1 MNTVNSDKCRR
12 QSSWLVAMRSCLTG
26 IGYFGQVSL
35 PTRSCAGNSWAPT
48 NMMLLCQSW
57 SYSMKASVQHAA
69 MPSIT
74 DFHTT
79 NTHLDGFDGLA
90 PAKRTNKQLQTER
103 SAKKEFS
110 PVLISLQLTLFGNR
124 RNIWEWQCAHLT
136 VSLLPA
142 PADSS
147 AQTLGS
153 SACPQKIKH
162 GRGKQLFY
170 LPMEKWFDI
179 NGGFLK

>member
-35 PTRSCAGNSWAPT
+35 LTRSCAGNSWAPT

-103 SAKKEFS
+103 SAKKKNFHLFWFLYSLHFLET
-110 PVLISLQLTLFGNR
+110 VEISENGNAPT
-124 RNIWEWQCAHLT
+124 WQCLFCQLQQILPHKLSDHLL
-136 VSLLPA
+136 V
-142 PADSS
+142 
-147 AQTLGS
+147 
-153 SACPQKIKH
+153 
-162 GRGKQLFY
+162 
-170 LPMEKWFDI
+170 
-179 NGGFLK
+179 LKR